1 MTTRPISASS
11 APSALAALTAW
22 VITDGKSG
30 IVNQAVG
37 LAEAIGIPFV
47 EKTVSLAAP
56 WRWLPA
62 NFWPQGTLGTANP
75 TRAQDALTPPW
86 PNLVISCGR
95 QAVGPARAV
104 KAKSGAFHAH
114 IQHPRML
121 LSTFDVLIVPAHD
134 RLDGENVI
142 VTKGAIHRVTPAR
155 LATAAAE
162 FKDLLAPLP
171 RPLIAVLIGGGSK
184 SHRLTPERC
193 KTIAAQLQ
201 NFAKSTGGGLAITTS
216 RRTGA
221 QNEAIL
227 RDALGGPDVFFWN
240 GTVDGAGE
248 NPYFGLL
255 GLADHIVVTADS
267 VNMVSEACRT
277 GKPVHVI
284 DLDGGSAKF
293 TAFHK
298 SFRDA
303 GFTRIFSGEAAEWTY
318 EPLDET
324 GRAAAEILDRL
335 KRAALT

>member
-1 MTTRPISASS
+1 MTTSPVTPASDLS
-11 APSALAALTAW
+11 AW
-22 VITDGKSG
+22 VITDGKIG

-37 LAEAIGIPFV
+37 LAEAIGVPFV
-47 EKTVSLAAP
+47 EKTVALSLP

-62 NFWPQGTLGTANP
+62 NLWPSGTLGTARP
-75 TRAQDALTPPW
+75 DRAEDALTPPW
-86 PNLVISCGR
+86 PDLIISCGR

-134 RLDGENVI
+134 RLEGDNVI
-142 VTKGAIHRVTPAR
+142 VTNGAIHRVTPAR
-155 LATAAAE
+155 LKAAAAD
-162 FKDLLAPLP
+162 FATLLAPLP

-184 SHRLTPERC
+184 SHRLTTERC
-193 KTIAAQLQ
+193 KNIVAQLQ

-221 QNEAIL
+221 ENEAIL
-227 RDALGGPDVFFWN
+227 RDALSGPDVFFW
-240 GTVDGAGE
+240 DGAGE

-303 GFTRIFSGEAAEWTY
+303 GFTRMFSGEAAQWTY

-324 GRAAAEILDRL
+324 GRAAAEIRRRL
-335 KRAALT
+335 NLSA

>member
-1 MTTRPISASS
+1 MTTKPARS
-11 APSALAALTAW
+11 PSDLSAW
-22 VITDGKSG
+22 VITDGKIG

-37 LAEAIGIPFV
+37 LAEAIGVPFV
-47 EKTVSLAAP
+47 EKTVLLSPP

-62 NFWPQGTLGTANP
+62 NLWPQGTLGTARP
-75 TRAQDALTPPW
+75 TRTEDSLAPPW
-86 PNLVISCGR
+86 PDLIISCGR

-134 RLDGENVI
+134 RLEGDNVI
-142 VTKGAIHRVTPAR
+142 VTNGAIHRVTPAR
-155 LATAAAE
+155 LAAAAAD
-162 FKDLLAPLP
+162 FKTLLAPLP

-184 SHRLTPERC
+184 SHRLTLERS
-193 KTIAAQLQ
+193 KNIAAQLK

-221 QNEAIL
+221 ENEAVL
-227 RDALGGPDVFFWN
+227 RDSLRGPDVFFW
-240 GTVDGAGE
+240 DGAGE

-255 GLADHIVVTADS
+255 GLADHIIVTADS

-298 SFRDA
+298 SFREA
-303 GFTRIFSGEAAEWTY
+303 GFTRPFSGEAAQWTY

-324 GRAAAEILDRL
+324 GRAAADIRRRL
-335 KRAALT
+335 NLST